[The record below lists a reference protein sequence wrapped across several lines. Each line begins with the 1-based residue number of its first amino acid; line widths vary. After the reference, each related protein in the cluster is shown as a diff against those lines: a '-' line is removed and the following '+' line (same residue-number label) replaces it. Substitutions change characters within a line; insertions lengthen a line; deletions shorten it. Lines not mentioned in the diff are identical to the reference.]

1 MNQDTKIQEILDIL
15 QEECAEV
22 IQSISK
28 CRRFGIDNSHKS
40 GLTQRQQLTQ
50 EIGDVMLMIELL
62 KSYYVFTEKELHEA
76 MVAKSLKL
84 SQWSKIYD

>member
-22 IQSISK
+22 IQAVSK

-84 SQWSKIYD
+84 AQWSKIYD

>member
-22 IQSISK
+22 IQAVSK
-28 CRRFGIDNSHKS
+28 CRRFGIDNSHKD
-40 GLTQRQQLTQ
+40 GLTQREQLVQ
-50 EIGDVMLMIELL
+50 ELGDVTLMIELL

-84 SQWSKIYD
+84 AQWSKIYD

>member
-22 IQSISK
+22 IQAVSK
-28 CRRFGIDNSHKS
+28 CRRFGIDNSHKD
-40 GLTQRQQLTQ
+40 GLTQREQLVQ
-50 EIGDVMLMIELL
+50 ELGDVTLMIELL
-62 KSYYVFTEKELHEA
+62 KSYYLFTEKELHEA

-84 SQWSKIYD
+84 AQWSKIYD